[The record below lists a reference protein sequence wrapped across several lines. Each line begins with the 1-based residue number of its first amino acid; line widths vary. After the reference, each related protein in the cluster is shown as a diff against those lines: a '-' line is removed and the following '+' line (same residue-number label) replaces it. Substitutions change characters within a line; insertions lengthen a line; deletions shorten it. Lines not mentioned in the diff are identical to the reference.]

1 MKYNPLFHKKP
12 FFSVFFEKI
21 CDILIISKL
30 FRAVKDLI
38 TGGKTMTFNELPQRI
53 QSHMES
59 LIRSSEMPDTKEF
72 HNLLADIWDKKCTLF
87 EQQTRILKMNI
98 IDSIESDDPRGLI
111 IMTYSGSIVSIG
123 PKEETREVEYASIH
137 LRSDVPK
144 TISIIDTDLAGG
156 VNVGKAVKFSAGQLK
171 QTSAAYMIAVCDS
184 SVDIENQKERIREGT
199 IFLTNGFMKINRSI
213 HIDKT
218 NIPEQFTSKSMTRYI
233 AKRYNITGA
242 LAKEILDDFTLLIET
257 GMMLGESVPLGRI
270 GRLSLKRKE
279 AQKARIIRHPET
291 GEEITVK
298 AKPAT
303 SVPKISFS
311 KYIKEKAGTIGEDTM
326 V

>member
-1 MKYNPLFHKKP
+1 
-12 FFSVFFEKI
+12 
-21 CDILIISKL
+21 
-30 FRAVKDLI
+30 
-38 TGGKTMTFNELPQRI
+38 MTFNELPQRI

-59 LIRSSEMPDTKEF
+59 LIRSSEMPDNKEF
-72 HNLLADIWDKKCTLF
+72 RNLLADIWNRKCNLF
-87 EQQTRILKMNI
+87 EQQTKILNMDIVDGIGAEDQRGI
-98 IDSIESDDPRGLI
+98 IV
-111 IMTYSGSIVSIG
+111 MTYSGSIVSIG
-123 PKEETREVEYASIH
+123 PKEEAREVEYASIH

-144 TISIIDTDLAGG
+144 TISIVDTDLAEG
-156 VNVGKAVKFSAGQLK
+156 VRIGEAVRFSAGQLK
-171 QTSAAYMIAVCDS
+171 QTSAAYMIAVCDA
-184 SVDIENQKERIREGT
+184 SVDTATQKERIREGT

-218 NIPEQFTSKSMTRYI
+218 SIPEQFTSKSMTRYI

-242 LAKEILDDFTLLIET
+242 LAKEILDDYSLLIET

-270 GRLSLKRKE
+270 GRLSLKKKE
-279 AQKARIIRHPET
+279 AQKARIIKHPET

-298 AKPAT
+298 AKPPT

-311 KYIKEKAGTIGEDTM
+311 KYIKEKAGSVGEDTM